1 MRKQPEQ
8 QPPAVQRLRL
18 EYAKLGPAR
27 FASHRDFAR
36 AFERALRRAG
46 VPMAYSS
53 GFSPHPKIS
62 YAGAAPTGAA
72 SQAEYLEI
80 ALVERRDPESLR
92 RQLGSV
98 LPPVLPIIRVVE
110 ASGGPLPERMQASRW
125 LLDLGAADRA
135 ELATAVAEY
144 LAADALQVERN
155 TKKGVRR
162 FDVRAAVLAM
172 TVTDGGQVEVVIRHG
187 EPLVRPDDVAKALR
201 SLRPGLD
208 TGRSVLSTRLAQGP
222 LEPSGDIA
230 DPLAP
235 NTR

>member
-1 MRKQPEQ
+1 
-8 QPPAVQRLRL
+8 
-18 EYAKLGPAR
+18 
-27 FASHRDFAR
+27 
-36 AFERALRRAG
+36 
-46 VPMAYSS
+46 MAYSS

-92 RQLGSV
+92 RQLGS
-98 LPPVLPIIRVVE
+98 VLPIIRVVE